1 MVWQMVVPKGYSQ
14 GVLQLAHEHSQSD
27 HLEVKKTRPHPPSL
41 AECWE
46 QFFWLGLKTD
56 VAKPVALVK
65 LLVSVTTLC
74 NLFLSFC
81 SW

>member
-1 MVWQMVVPKGYSQ
+1 MVVPKGYSQ

-27 HLEVKKTRPHPPSL
+27 HLEVKKTWPHPPSL

-56 VAKPVALVK
+56 VAKPVACQIAGKCDHFVQPVPIILQ
-65 LLVSVTTLC
+65 LVSL
-74 NLFLSFC
+74 
-81 SW
+81 